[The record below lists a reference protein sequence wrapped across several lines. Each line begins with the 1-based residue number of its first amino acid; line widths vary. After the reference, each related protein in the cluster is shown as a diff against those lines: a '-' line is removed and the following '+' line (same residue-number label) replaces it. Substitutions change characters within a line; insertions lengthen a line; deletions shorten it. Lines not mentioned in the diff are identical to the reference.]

1 MPAEENDR
9 ENIGFERP
17 QAVSYNTFIIRD
29 NTSEEFEV
37 FFIDLSVTKTD
48 VN

>member
-1 MPAEENDR
+1 M
-9 ENIGFERP
+9 FEPP
-17 QAVSYNTFIIRD
+17 QAVSHNTFVTRN

-37 FFIDLSVTKTD
+37 LFIDLSITKTD